1 MPLMLKVLI
10 ASRGESTIGSPRK
23 LKDVFMSIG
32 TPLRR
37 SKALS
42 NAWKVGFEA
51 DVTIWTRADPSA
63 CVIAGTT
70 DFFPARTGC
79 TASM

>member
-1 MPLMLKVLI
+1 MPLMLKVLT
-10 ASRGESTIGSPRK
+10 ASHGESTIGSPRK

-51 DVTIWTRADPSA
+51 DVTI
-63 CVIAGTT
+63 
-70 DFFPARTGC
+70 
-79 TASM
+79 